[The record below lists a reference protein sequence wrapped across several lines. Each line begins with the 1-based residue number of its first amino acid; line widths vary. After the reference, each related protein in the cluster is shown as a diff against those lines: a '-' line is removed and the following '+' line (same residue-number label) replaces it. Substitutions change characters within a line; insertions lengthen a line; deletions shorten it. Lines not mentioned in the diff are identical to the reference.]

1 MEMSP
6 SVRARTR
13 LLLGLLMSTS
23 SSSCL
28 ASRPLTFPGG
38 PNHPRLLASPATD
51 NAEIDFE
58 PFSEWVGSVGTG
70 VAYRG
75 YGYGSSPGM
84 VRALSYKFLKAVAV
98 VTINLFGSV
107 SNFYFSRG

>member
-75 YGYGSSPGM
+75 YGYGSGPGM
-84 VRALSYKFLKAVAV
+84 VRALSYKFLKADVTV
-98 VTINLFGSV
+98 VTICSV
-107 SNFYFSRG
+107 AS